1 MIPVIRG
8 RRAWRNA
15 RWLAEALSVLVL
27 SACAS
32 ERKPALPKHAVMDV
46 AADAGE
52 AENYSALVDRAD
64 ILYFP
69 VEHLADS
76 ARDSSLK
83 LLTAMQNAAE
93 CAVAWDLIDG
103 DGQQLLDR
111 WSQRQLST
119 EELIAQLHLGGTETE
134 RENCRAILRGSASDR
149 VRHFALRCPDRILA
163 KLRHAGE
170 PGATEDPELPSGFTI
185 ANGDY
190 ELFAAQLPRAHG
202 VAENELR
209 NLYRAYVVSEQ
220 FAAERIVM
228 HLSDHPRS
236 KVLVFVH
243 RRYLDSTRGVP
254 QFVAQK
260 TRRRQV
266 VLEPKPSSASSRTNL
281 LASIS
286 QFRGGLVQVVNRAPA
301 PAVY

>member
-1 MIPVIRG
+1 MIRVIRW

-15 RWLAEALSVLVL
+15 RWLASALSVLGL

-32 ERKPALPKHAVMDV
+32 ERKPALPKHAAIDV
-46 AADAGE
+46 AADADE

-64 ILYFP
+64 VFYFP
-69 VEHLADS
+69 VEHLADG
-76 ARDSSLK
+76 ARDSSVK
-83 LLTAMQNAAE
+83 LLTAMQNVAE

-134 RENCRAILRGSASDR
+134 RENCRAILRGSAAER

-163 KLRHAGE
+163 KLRRAGE
-170 PGATEDPELPSGFTI
+170 LEATADVELPSGFTI

-190 ELFAAQLPRAHG
+190 ESFAAQLPRAHG
-202 VAENELR
+202 VAEHELR

-260 TRRRQV
+260 TKRRQV
-266 VLEPKPSSASSRTNL
+266 VLEPKPASSRADL

-286 QFRGGLVQVVNRAPA
+286 QLRGGLVQVVNRAPA
-301 PAVY
+301 PVVY